1 MNVINEWEEMYQTG
15 GLTPEVIVQ
24 HLRNIAGTFILPVG
38 ADQPQLP
45 DQQQQEQQQQQQQQN
60 VPDPD
65 AQGGNNGFLS
75 GNYVYSDTMARAA
88 TIAVME
94 LFICGPNPDNYL
106 EQIRQADTVSSVC
119 GRVFKIGEPTY
130 SCRECSMD
138 PTCVLCSTCF
148 KKSEHRNHKY
158 KMATSGGGGC
168 CDCGDEEAWKK
179 YPFCEEHAV
188 CITDQT
194 QASQQQQAPLPEERK
209 MRCEIVFRAI
219 LNYSMQML
227 QMHGTGNCPE
237 LEDDENTHCTILYND
252 ETHTFEQVIQ
262 TLTSIVK
269 CEHKT
274 AIEYVTSIDRE
285 GRAVVKCASFE
296 VCKKLKEDIENKAMR
311 STLTTRA
318 MPLKVTVMH
327 RNEVACQHLAMQ
339 LLVWLQEFLTKN
351 STFRSVFAETISKPQ
366 VTYNLKFIL
375 SNDHNLWKSAR
386 ACWHRLLISG
396 MLMEYENKKLLA
408 TTFTK
413 LYTSLMQDFIRDD
426 HYHSFS
432 IVSLSVQLFTVPTIA
447 HYLIENESAF
457 FKLMHT
463 YFSETID
470 KYVKNRQL
478 VFIKNTSTMNSFKR
492 AAYILIDLKYL
503 LSFKPEKWTPELRVG
518 FLHGMQQL
526 IRLLKYMQGM
536 DAATRQVGQHL
547 EYEQEWETAFTL
559 HLKLSHLITLVLEW
573 CATDR
578 MVLLKVLRMV
588 ITALTETKFIAL
600 ESETV
605 VCEAA
610 NHSASC
616 LTYDVLTRPV
626 SVHLPL
632 TRFLAGLY
640 TVFERHDFTFDKV
653 SQNLPDR
660 PTPEQIIEPVLCART
675 MMSQVQ
681 AGMWRRNGYALINQL
696 FFYRNVKCRYEMLD
710 RDIVILQMGASLI
723 EANEFIIHVLNKYKL
738 LGWLEQDVP
747 ERQRAVDAGSGSDE
761 DHMRQAGILV
771 EEFLELLIVIIGE
784 RYVPGV
790 GDVTESDRIKKEI
803 VQQLC
808 IKPHSHSE
816 LSRALNEDSCSEIMF
831 ESVIDDVAVF
841 EKPNSA
847 EKRGV
852 YILKPEY
859 NSWYNLYF
867 YHYSKED
874 KSRSEERQ
882 RLQKKEKNELVC
894 CPPPTLPKLTQIF
907 STIPTLLQCD
917 VMLKVMHVVMTR
929 ALDLRSVSFT
939 EGQLQR
945 VLHLI
950 GYALQEEESGHY
962 PYMTF
967 YDRSQT
973 IGLLPMLEEL
983 CNHPRVESLRDLLR
997 WVIQRYKA
1005 MEAKRISSIQ
1015 SEIDRGESSGSGL
1028 AMADLDRLE
1037 KEQRAKLAALRRA
1050 QLMAQM
1056 KQAQQTFMNTN
1067 PDMFSTESDDS
1078 SELGQTEPEQSGAD
1092 MDWQTTS
1099 VQLVALGPNRT
1110 PVKPADTAA
1119 LRHSCIL
1126 CSEKSVL
1133 GTYDSVNMVYAAF
1146 VQRSSVLSRYQQTD
1160 ERGQLQL
1167 IETKTHPSPHL
1178 TTCGHVMH
1186 TTCFDKYYNNEVIK
1200 ENRRPYRNRA
1210 PILFDIEKNEFLC
1223 PLCRFL
1229 SNCLLPLVPPHE
1241 TITSSAKAR
1250 TNASVRAAGGPDSLP
1265 DPPITQPNEFTFPLW
1280 YAFMQDMVANTAH
1293 RVEHPM
1299 PPRGSSGGGTP
1310 KERAIRATQQDVL
1323 IKRFREAEQQPM
1335 SLEEEMPT
1343 ASGGA
1348 GGGGAAAAGSAGADG
1363 GQQQPEP
1370 SQHRQLR
1377 DGSRVM
1383 MMGGVELPVYEN
1395 EDDVLLDQYHSNQAS
1410 LTSTDEEM
1418 DSDEDVRWVMDPP
1431 IHLNTLVLRDVEP
1444 LHGVRLRYYGTT
1456 HDPPEISRLFDRTIK
1471 YSLLNFAKNVRS
1483 FTTVPYKAKRF
1494 AEYLAPWLTLSY
1506 TIKSIEMQLRV
1517 MQRPLGSELSIR
1529 YSTCLT
1535 GLVRAASAM
1544 GPLVKSM
1551 TAHYYMLLFLVD
1563 VYETLFGLKP
1573 SPSFFEWDLF
1583 GLLNT
1588 CLFTT
1593 RSVLYSFVRTERMP
1607 KGDTLDH
1614 SIVQAIFVVNML
1626 RTIITSVTGMETA
1639 QQDTPM
1645 ADGAD
1650 EGGECSY
1657 AKQRED
1663 PGKGPLTDAE
1673 RNLLTLFQ
1681 RYNIHQ
1687 PKSGSVDA
1695 DDGHDDQHLAE
1706 EKKKKQEGSSPQ
1718 EPVVLRGTLAEQR
1731 RISRQLVHDIQLQ
1744 SHTLLRCC
1752 CLLFHG
1758 VTDIEL
1764 PQCTDV
1770 PELDYQPMMK
1780 YLDLPVDPLAYLRT
1794 GEPTYELVER
1804 LARCNADQIERMRY
1818 ARQAQLLGEPKSLF
1832 QPALPVRQLIDLP
1845 DDYSDL
1851 INSVSLF
1858 TCPNNI
1864 RDDSRNPTMCLVCGE
1879 ILCSQSFCCQKEL
1892 DKSPVGSCTYHTAE
1906 CGAGIGIFLRIR
1918 DAEILLL
1925 GINKG
1930 CFIPAP
1936 YLDEYGETDQGLR
1949 RGNPLRLCKERYH
1962 KLYMIWLTHGLHE
1975 EITRRNEAQQT
1986 IFATQWQ
1993 NL

>member
-1 MNVINEWEEMYQTG
+1 MELYNEWEELYKSGT
-15 GLTPEVIVQ
+15 LTTATIQ
-24 HLRNIAGTFILPVG
+24 QQFRDIAGTFVVPIALSGGGTEQVSG
-38 ADQPQLP
+38 TSLSQQLS
-45 DQQQQEQQQQQQQQN
+45 EQQQQQHHHHQN
-60 VPDPD
+60 VPDTD
-65 AQGGNNGFLS
+65 TQGNNGFLS
-75 GNYVYSDTMARAA
+75 GNYVFGEALAREA
-88 TIAVME
+88 IIVPLE
-94 LFICGPNPDNYL
+94 KFICGQNPDDYL
-106 EQIRQADTVSSVC
+106 AQIRQFDTMSSVC

-168 CDCGDEEAWKK
+168 CDCGDKEAWKK
-179 YPFCEEHAV
+179 YPFCEEHS
-188 CITDQT
+188 CSSDQT
-194 QASQQQQAPLPEERK
+194 QPNQQAPLTQDK
-209 MRCEIVFRAI
+209 KTRCETMFRAI
-219 LNYSMQML
+219 LNYSMQTL
-227 QMHGTGNCPE
+227 QVHSFGNIPD

-296 VCKKLKEDIENKAMR
+296 VCKKLKENIESKAIR
-311 STLTTRA
+311 TSLHTSS
-318 MPLKVTVMH
+318 MPLKVTIMH

-339 LLVWLQEFLTKN
+339 LLGWFQEFLTKH
-351 STFRSVFAETISKPQ
+351 SAFRSVFADTISKPHD
-366 VTYNLKFIL
+366 TFNLKFIL

-413 LYTSLMQDFIRDD
+413 LYSSLMQDFIRDD

-432 IVSLSVQLFTVPTIA
+432 VVSLSVQLFTVPTIA
-447 HYLIENESAF
+447 HYLIEQESAF
-457 FKLMHT
+457 FKLLHT

-503 LSFKPEKWTPELRVG
+503 LSFKPDNWTTELRTG
-518 FLHGMQQL
+518 FLHGVQQL
-526 IRLLKYMQGM
+526 VRLLRYMQGM

-578 MVLLKVLRMV
+578 LVLMKVLRMV
-588 ITALTETKFIAL
+588 LMALSDTRFIAF
-600 ESETV
+600 ESDTEV
-605 VCEAA
+605 REVA

-616 LTYDVLTRPV
+616 LTYDVLSRPV

-653 SQNLPDR
+653 IENLIDR

-723 EANEFIIHVLNKYKL
+723 EPNEFIIHVLNKYKL
-738 LGWLEQDVP
+738 FSWLELDMP
-747 ERQRAVDAGSGSDE
+747 ERPRGADTAASSEE
-761 DHMRQAGILV
+761 DHLRQAGILV

-816 LSRALNEDSCSEIMF
+816 LSRALNEDNCSEIMF

-841 EKPNSA
+841 EKPNGA
-847 EKRGV
+847 ERRGV
-852 YILKPEY
+852 YFLKPEY

-867 YHYSKED
+867 YHYNKED

-882 RLQKKEKNELVC
+882 RAQKKDKNELVC
-894 CPPPTLPKLTQIF
+894 CPPPVLPKLTKLF
-907 STIPTLLQCD
+907 SPISNLLQCD
-917 VMLKVMHVVMTR
+917 VMLKIIHVVMTR
-929 ALDLRSVSFT
+929 ALDLLSLTFT

-950 GYALQEEESGHY
+950 GYAMQEEESGHY
-962 PYMTF
+962 PNLSF
-967 YDRSQT
+967 YERSQT
-973 IGLLPMLEEL
+973 IGLLSLLDEL
-983 CNHPRVESLRDLLR
+983 SRSPRVESLRDLLR

-1005 MEAKRISSIQ
+1005 MEAKRLSTIQ
-1015 SEIDRGESSGSGL
+1015 SEIDRAESSGSGMST
-1028 AMADLDRLE
+1028 ASMDRLE
-1037 KEQRAKLAALRRA
+1037 KEQRAKLVAKRRND
-1050 QLMAQM
+1050 LMAQM
-1056 KQAQQTFMNTN
+1056 RKAQQSFMTTN
-1067 PDMFSTESDDS
+1067 PDMFDTDNTE
-1078 SELGQTEPEQSGAD
+1078 TIEPNQAEPKAD
-1092 MDWQTTS
+1092 AAMEWQTMP
-1099 VQLVALGPNRT
+1099 VQPIALGPNRT
-1110 PVKPADTAA
+1110 SVRPADTAA

-1160 ERGQLQL
+1160 ERGLLQL

-1186 TTCFDKYYNNEVIK
+1186 ATCFDKYFNNEVIK

-1210 PILFDIEKNEFLC
+1210 PTLFDIEKNEFLC

-1229 SNCLLPLVPPHE
+1229 SNCLLPLLPPHE
-1241 TITSSAKAR
+1241 TITSSYKAR
-1250 TNASVRAAGGPDSLP
+1250 INAAVRAAGGEDIP
-1265 DPPITQPNEFTFPLW
+1265 DPPVTHPNDFVFPLW
-1280 YAFMQDMVANTAH
+1280 YAFMKDLVANAAD
-1293 RVEHPM
+1293 RVETSLETSHKK
-1299 PPRGSSGGGTP
+1299 RGYSSYSGSG
-1310 KERAIRATQQDVL
+1310 
-1323 IKRFREAEQQPM
+1323 EAERSNDDDEHRLLTLDEVLVAITSSSEHDASP
-1335 SLEEEMPT
+1335 PT
-1343 ASGGA
+1343 ANDGDDDDDDDGDDYDDD
-1348 GGGGAAAAGSAGADG
+1348 SAM
-1363 GQQQPEP
+1363 E
-1370 SQHRQLR
+1370 H
-1377 DGSRVM
+1377 
-1383 MMGGVELPVYEN
+1383 
-1395 EDDVLLDQYHSNQAS
+1395 YHQNQSS
-1410 LTSTDEEM
+1410 LTSEDEKM
-1418 DSDEDVRWVMDPP
+1418 DSDEDIRKTTMPP
-1431 IHLNTLVLRDVEP
+1431 LHLNKMVLRDVEP
-1444 LHGVRLRYYGTT
+1444 KHGVRLRYCGTKRV
-1456 HDPPEISRLFDRTIK
+1456 PPKITRLFDHTIK
-1471 YSLLNFAKNVRS
+1471 HSLLNFAKNVHS
-1483 FTTVPYKAKRF
+1483 FTTVPYRAKRF

-1517 MQRPLGSELSIR
+1517 MERPLGTELSIR
-1529 YSTCLT
+1529 YSTCIT
-1535 GLVRAASAM
+1535 GLVRAASSM
-1544 GPLVKSM
+1544 GPLVPSQS
-1551 TAHYYMLLFLVD
+1551 ANYYMLLFLVD

-1573 SPSFFEWDLF
+1573 SQSFFEWDLF

-1593 RSVLYSFVRTERMP
+1593 RTVLYSFVRSERMP

-1614 SIVQAIFVVNML
+1614 SIVQAIFMVNML
-1626 RTIITSVTGMETA
+1626 RTIITSVTGMETS
-1639 QQDTPM
+1639 M
-1645 ADGAD
+1645 EGAT
-1650 EGGECSY
+1650 SSS
-1657 AKQRED
+1657 AED
-1663 PGKGPLTDAE
+1663 VENNAATTATTASEEQEDNTTPLTDAE
-1673 RNLLTLFQ
+1673 RNLLNLYQ
-1681 RYNIHQ
+1681 QYNIHQ
-1687 PKSGSVDA
+1687 PKP
-1695 DDGHDDQHLAE
+1695 AE
-1706 EKKKKQEGSSPQ
+1706 KDPHTGQLEGGARTVP
-1718 EPVVLRGTLAEQR
+1718 LLGTLAEQR
-1731 RISRQLVHDIQLQ
+1731 RTCRQLVRDIQAQ

-1758 VTDIEL
+1758 FTDIEL
-1764 PQCTDV
+1764 PVCTDV
-1770 PELDYQPMMK
+1770 PEHDYQPMMH
-1780 YLDLPVDPLAYLRT
+1780 YLDLPTDPLAYLRT
-1794 GEPTYELVER
+1794 GDLTLELIER
-1804 LARCNADQIERMRY
+1804 LACCNADQIERMRY
-1818 ARQAQLLGEPKSLF
+1818 ARQAQLLGEPKALF
-1832 QPALPVRQLIDLP
+1832 QTALPVRKLINLP
-1845 DDYSDL
+1845 EDYSDL

-1879 ILCSQSFCCQKEL
+1879 ILCSQSFCCQKKL
-1892 DKSPVGSCTYHTAE
+1892 DKSSVGSCTYHTAE

-1918 DAEILLL
+1918 DAEILML

-1936 YLDEYGETDQGLR
+1936 YLDQYGETDQGLR
-1949 RGNPLRLCKERYH
+1949 RGNPLRLCKERYD
-1962 KLYMIWLTHGLHE
+1962 KLYKLWLNHALHE

>member
-45 DQQQQEQQQQQQQQN
+45 DQQQQEQQQQEQQN

-831 ESVIDDVAVF
+831 ESVIDEVAVF

-962 PYMTF
+962 PYMF
-967 YDRSQT
+967 
-973 IGLLPMLEEL
+973 
-983 CNHPRVESLRDLLR
+983 LRP
-997 WVIQRYKA
+997 K
-1005 MEAKRISSIQ
+1005 
-1015 SEIDRGESSGSGL
+1015 
-1028 AMADLDRLE
+1028 
-1037 KEQRAKLAALRRA
+1037 
-1050 QLMAQM
+1050 
-1056 KQAQQTFMNTN
+1056 
-1067 PDMFSTESDDS
+1067 
-1078 SELGQTEPEQSGAD
+1078 
-1092 MDWQTTS
+1092 
-1099 VQLVALGPNRT
+1099 PN
-1110 PVKPADTAA
+1110 D
-1119 LRHSCIL
+1119 
-1126 CSEKSVL
+1126 
-1133 GTYDSVNMVYAAF
+1133 
-1146 VQRSSVLSRYQQTD
+1146 
-1160 ERGQLQL
+1160 
-1167 IETKTHPSPHL
+1167 
-1178 TTCGHVMH
+1178 
-1186 TTCFDKYYNNEVIK
+1186 
-1200 ENRRPYRNRA
+1200 
-1210 PILFDIEKNEFLC
+1210 
-1223 PLCRFL
+1223 
-1229 SNCLLPLVPPHE
+1229 
-1241 TITSSAKAR
+1241 
-1250 TNASVRAAGGPDSLP
+1250 RAAAD
-1265 DPPITQPNEFTFPLW
+1265 
-1280 YAFMQDMVANTAH
+1280 A
-1293 RVEHPM
+1293 
-1299 PPRGSSGGGTP
+1299 
-1310 KERAIRATQQDVL
+1310 
-1323 IKRFREAEQQPM
+1323 
-1335 SLEEEMPT
+1335 
-1343 ASGGA
+1343 GGA
-1348 GGGGAAAAGSAGADG
+1348 LQPSKGGIAAGSAALGNSALQSDG
-1363 GQQQPEP
+1363 GEAHQLDPERDR
-1370 SQHRQLR
+1370 SGRVERQR
-1377 DGSRVM
+1377 AGDGRPGPPREGAAGEA
-1383 MMGGVELPVYEN
+1383 GGV
-1395 EDDVLLDQYHSNQAS
+1395 
-1410 LTSTDEEM
+1410 
-1418 DSDEDVRWVMDPP
+1418 
-1431 IHLNTLVLRDVEP
+1431 
-1444 LHGVRLRYYGTT
+1444 
-1456 HDPPEISRLFDRTIK
+1456 
-1471 YSLLNFAKNVRS
+1471 
-1483 FTTVPYKAKRF
+1483 
-1494 AEYLAPWLTLSY
+1494 AP
-1506 TIKSIEMQLRV
+1506 
-1517 MQRPLGSELSIR
+1517 
-1529 YSTCLT
+1529 
-1535 GLVRAASAM
+1535 
-1544 GPLVKSM
+1544 GP
-1551 TAHYYMLLFLVD
+1551 
-1563 VYETLFGLKP
+1563 
-1573 SPSFFEWDLF
+1573 
-1583 GLLNT
+1583 
-1588 CLFTT
+1588 
-1593 RSVLYSFVRTERMP
+1593 
-1607 KGDTLDH
+1607 
-1614 SIVQAIFVVNML
+1614 
-1626 RTIITSVTGMETA
+1626 
-1639 QQDTPM
+1639 

-1650 EGGECSY
+1650 EAGAANVHDHQPGHVQHRERRFVRAGPDGAGAERRHGLADDERAPGRARPEPYAGQAGRHGRPAPLVHPLLGKVRPRHVPLGQHGVRRVRAAVERAVPLPADGRAGPAAADRDEDAPVAAPDHLRARDAHDLLRQVLQQRGDQGEPAPVPEPGPDPVRHREERVPVPAVPLPEQLS
-1657 AKQRED
+1657 AAAGAAARNDHEQREGAHERVGAGGRRPRLAARSAD
-1663 PGKGPLTDAE
+1663 NAAE
-1673 RNLLTLFQ
+1673 RVHLPAVV
-1681 RYNIHQ
+1681 RVH
-1687 PKSGSVDA
+1687 A
-1695 DDGHDDQHLAE
+1695 GHGGKHGA
-1706 EKKKKQEGSSPQ
+1706 P
-1718 EPVVLRGTLAEQR
+1718 RGA
-1731 RISRQLVHDIQLQ
+1731 
-1744 SHTLLRCC
+1744 SHTAAWLVRRRHAQGAC
-1752 CLLFHG
+1752 
-1758 VTDIEL
+1758 
-1764 PQCTDV
+1764 
-1770 PELDYQPMMK
+1770 
-1780 YLDLPVDPLAYLRT
+1780 DPRHAA
-1794 GEPTYELVER
+1794 G
-1804 LARCNADQIERMRY
+1804 CADQ
-1818 ARQAQLLGEPKSLF
+1818 
-1832 QPALPVRQLIDLP
+1832 ALP
-1845 DDYSDL
+1845 
-1851 INSVSLF
+1851 
-1858 TCPNNI
+1858 
-1864 RDDSRNPTMCLVCGE
+1864 G
-1879 ILCSQSFCCQKEL
+1879 
-1892 DKSPVGSCTYHTAE
+1892 GGTA
-1906 CGAGIGIFLRIR
+1906 A
-1918 DAEILLL
+1918 
-1925 GINKG
+1925 
-1930 CFIPAP
+1930 
-1936 YLDEYGETDQGLR
+1936 DE
-1949 RGNPLRLCKERYH
+1949 P
-1962 KLYMIWLTHGLHE
+1962 
-1975 EITRRNEAQQT
+1975 
-1986 IFATQWQ
+1986 
-1993 NL
+1993 

>member
-1 MNVINEWEEMYQTG
+1 MDAYNVWEEMYQTG
-15 GLTPEVIVQ
+15 ALTPDAIVQ
-24 HLRNIAGTFILPVG
+24 HLRNIAGTFVTPTAAAAGGGPEEGVG
-38 ADQPQLP
+38 GSGGISQLSA
-45 DQQQQEQQQQQQQQN
+45 QQQQQHQN
-60 VPDPD
+60 VPNSD

-75 GNYVYSDTMARAA
+75 GNYVYNEALARSA

-94 LFICGPNPDNYL
+94 KFICGPNPDDYL
-106 EQIRQADTVSSVC
+106 EQIRQSDPVASVC

-130 SCRECSMD
+130 SCRECSLD

-179 YPFCEEHAV
+179 YPFCEEHA
-188 CITDQT
+188 CIADQT
-194 QASQQQQAPLPEERK
+194 QANQQQQTPLPEERK
-209 MRCEIVFRAI
+209 SRCETVFRAI
-219 LNYSMQML
+219 LNYSMQTL
-227 QMHGTGNCPE
+227 QMHGTGNYPE

-311 STLTTRA
+311 SSLTTRA

-339 LLVWLQEFLTKN
+339 LLVWFQEFLTKN

-366 VTYNLKFIL
+366 VTNNLKFIL

-396 MLMEYENKKLLA
+396 MLMEYDNKKLLA

-413 LYTSLMQDFIRDD
+413 LYASLMQDFIRDD

-447 HYLIENESAF
+447 HYLIEKESAF

-492 AAYILIDLKYL
+492 AAYILVDLKYL
-503 LSFKPEKWTPELRVG
+503 LSFKPEKWTQELRAG

-578 MVLLKVLRMV
+578 VVLLKVLRMV
-588 ITALTETKFIAL
+588 MTALSETKFIAL

-616 LTYDVLTRPV
+616 LTYDVLSRPV

-660 PTPEQIIEPVLCART
+660 PSPEQIIEPVLCART

-723 EANEFIIHVLNKYKL
+723 EANEFIIHVMNKYKL

-747 ERQRAVDAGSGSDE
+747 ERPRGVDTGSSSDE
-761 DHMRQAGILV
+761 DHLRQAGILV

-816 LSRALNEDSCSEIMF
+816 LSRALNEDNCSEIMF

-882 RLQKKEKNELVC
+882 RTQKKEKNELVC
-894 CPPPTLPKLTQIF
+894 CPPPALPKLTQIF

-917 VMLKVMHVVMTR
+917 VMLKVMHVVMSR
-929 ALDLRSVSFT
+929 ARDFRSMSFT

-950 GYALQEEESGHY
+950 GYAMQEEESGNY
-962 PYMTF
+962 PYLTF
-967 YDRSQT
+967 YERSQKF
-973 IGLLPMLEEL
+973 GLLSMLEEL

-997 WVIQRYKA
+997 WVVQRYKA
-1005 MEAKRISSIQ
+1005 MEAKRITSIQ
-1015 SEIDRGESSGSGL
+1015 NEIDQAESSGSGL
-1028 AMADLDRLE
+1028 LMSNLE
-1037 KEQRAKLAALRRA
+1037 RVEKQQRARLAALRRA

-1056 KQAQQTFMNTN
+1056 KQAQQIFMNTN
-1067 PDMFSTESDDS
+1067 PDMFNADGEDSTEPG
-1078 SELGQTEPEQSGAD
+1078 LTEPEQNAD
-1092 MDWQTTS
+1092 MDWQSTS

-1110 PVKPADTAA
+1110 PVRPADTAA

-1160 ERGQLQL
+1160 ERGLLQL

-1229 SNCLLPLVPPHE
+1229 SNCLLPLIPPHE
-1241 TITSSAKAR
+1241 TITSSAKIR
-1250 TNASVRAAGGPDSLP
+1250 TNATVRAAGGPDTLP
-1265 DPPITQPNEFTFPLW
+1265 DPPVTHPNEFSFALW
-1280 YAFMQDMVANTAH
+1280 YSFMKDLVANTAH
-1293 RVEHPM
+1293 RVENPS
-1299 PPRGSSGGGTP
+1299 PPVSYPAGGTP
-1310 KERAIRATQQDVL
+1310 RERAARAAQQEIL
-1323 IKRFREAEQQPM
+1323 LKRFRQAAQQPM
-1335 SLEEEMPT
+1335 SLEEEAPT
-1343 ASGGA
+1343 TSSNA
-1348 GGGGAAAAGSAGADG
+1348 GR
-1363 GQQQPEP
+1363 QQET
-1370 SQHRQLR
+1370 L
-1377 DGSRVM
+1377 
-1383 MMGGVELPVYEN
+1383 MGGVEMPPYEN
-1395 EDDVLLDQYHSNQAS
+1395 DDDILLDQYHTMQAA

-1418 DSDEDVRWVMDPP
+1418 DSDEDVRWVMVPP
-1431 IHLNTLVLRDVEP
+1431 LHLNTLVLRDVEP
-1444 LHGVRLRYYGTT
+1444 LHGVRLRYYGTK

-1483 FTTVPYKAKRF
+1483 FTTVPFKAKRF

-1517 MQRPLGSELSIR
+1517 LQRPLGSELSIR
-1529 YSTCLT
+1529 YSTCLS

-1544 GPLVKSM
+1544 GPLVPSL
-1551 TAHYYMLLFLVD
+1551 TAHYRVLLFLVD
-1563 VYETLFGLKP
+1563 VYETLFGVKP

-1588 CLFTT
+1588 CLLTT
-1593 RSVLYSFVRTERMP
+1593 RTVLYSFVRTERMP

-1614 SIVQAIFVVNML
+1614 SIVQAIFMVNML
-1626 RTIITSVTGMETA
+1626 RTIITSVTGIETPMETPVA
-1639 QQDTPM
+1639 NEEESNTVVTEQEEEPPT
-1645 ADGAD
+1645 
-1650 EGGECSY
+1650 
-1657 AKQRED
+1657 
-1663 PGKGPLTDAE
+1663 PLTDAE
-1673 RNLLTLFQ
+1673 HNLLVLFQ
-1681 RYNIHQ
+1681 QYNIHQ
-1687 PKSGSVDA
+1687 PKP
-1695 DDGHDDQHLAE
+1695 AE
-1706 EKKKKQEGSSPQ
+1706 KDPHTGQL
-1718 EPVVLRGTLAEQR
+1718 EPGAKTIPLRGTIAEQR
-1731 RISRQLVHDIQLQ
+1731 RICRQLVRDIQLQ

-1770 PELDYQPMMK
+1770 PEHDYQPMMK

-1794 GEPTYELVER
+1794 GERTFELIER
-1804 LARCNADQIERMRY
+1804 LANCNSDQIERMRY

-1832 QPALPVRQLIDLP
+1832 QTALPVRQLIDLP

-1892 DKSPVGSCTYHTAE
+1892 DKSSVGSCTYHTAE

-1930 CFIPAP
+1930 CFIAAP